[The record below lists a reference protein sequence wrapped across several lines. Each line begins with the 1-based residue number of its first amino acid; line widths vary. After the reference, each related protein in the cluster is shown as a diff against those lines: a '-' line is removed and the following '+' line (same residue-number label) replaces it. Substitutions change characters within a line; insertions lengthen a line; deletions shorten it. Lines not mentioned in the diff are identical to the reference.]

1 MKKRKIVFIVIGA
14 IVLIASI
21 VAGILLVKNNQDIR
35 ERAAPATSL
44 SIKPTTQTKDKMQDF
59 TVQVVMDTGVNKVT
73 GLDLDIT
80 FDPNAFSVTS
90 ITKGADVANFSQEIR
105 NNIDNMA
112 GKITYSAF
120 TLDSAKAVTGSNIIV
135 LNILGKVKDT
145 AAAQTYKF
153 QFSQTT
159 AVSGSGEGQNVLT
172 LASPANVTVRAAAG
186 ETPGMTSSPA
196 PMTSGTVKPTA
207 TPMKTKTPTPMAQA
221 TPTKTPTPLAQATAT
236 PSPTPTMAASATES
250 PAPTQTAV
258 PIPETGV
265 LSATLTVVGL
275 GIVAI
280 FISLF
285 AFAI

>member
-1 MKKRKIVFIVIGA
+1 MKKRKIVFIIIGA

-59 TVQVVMDTGVNKVT
+59 NLQVVMDTGVNKVT

-105 NNIDNMA
+105 NNIDNTM

-145 AAAQTYKF
+145 ATAQTYKF

-186 ETPGMTSSPA
+186 ETPGMTST

-221 TPTKTPTPLAQATAT
+221 TPTKTPTPLAQVTAT
-236 PSPTPTMAASATES
+236 PSPTPTMAALATES
-250 PAPTQTAV
+250 PTPTQTAV

-265 LSATLTVVGL
+265 LSATLTVVGI